1 MALNEPRQ
9 EEHHSRLPE
18 VAAPN
23 PQTPATGHAVFHD
36 HQHRHSVLHIRITDV
51 TTGQLKVALALPA
64 GLARVALRLGAR
76 LLPPGVDTVG
86 LLAAA
91 ERGQHH
97 APVIADDDMH
107 GERFEI
113 SIDA

>member
-1 MALNEPRQ
+1 VALNEPHH
-9 EEHHSRLPE
+9 EEPRPRLPDA
-18 VAAPN
+18 VPLN
-23 PQTPATGHAVFHD
+23 PQTPATGHAVAHD

-97 APVIADDDMH
+97 APVMADDEVH